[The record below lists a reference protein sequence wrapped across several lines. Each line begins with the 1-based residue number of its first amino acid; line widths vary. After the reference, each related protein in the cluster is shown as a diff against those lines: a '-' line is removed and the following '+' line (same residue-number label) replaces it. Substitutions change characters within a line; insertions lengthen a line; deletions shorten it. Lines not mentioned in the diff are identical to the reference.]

1 MKLSKVKRICKSAT
15 QLTLI
20 DIDQPENMVLQW
32 IGTTM
37 AMYPIHG
44 TRLSL
49 GAFRA
54 MWDLT
59 ELEMNAMQEIP
70 AMADVE
76 VLKHAPGLIDKDTL
90 PWRGVAYL
98 DGYLAVHDGEG
109 KIYYINE
116 DLLAPCRG
124 GVLRSEVVHASGEAW
139 ALVYTD
145 GELSGVLRPT
155 DDTVVKNLTR
165 TVEVMAGMT
174 PWMRGGEILPAGMR

>member
-1 MKLSKVKRICKSAT
+1 MKLSKVKRICKSAV

-20 DIDQPENMVLQW
+20 EIDKPENMVLQW

-37 AMYPIHG
+37 AMYPIRG

-59 ELEMNAMQEIP
+59 ELEMNAMQENP
-70 AMADVE
+70 AMADVD
-76 VLKHAPGLIDKDTL
+76 VLRRAPGMIDKDAL
-90 PWRGVAYL
+90 PWRGLARL

-109 KIYYINE
+109 RIYYIND
-116 DLLAPCRG
+116 DLLAPCRD
-124 GVLRSEVVHASGEAW
+124 GVLRIEMVHAGDEAW

-145 GELSGVLRPT
+145 GELSGVIRPT
-155 DDTVVKNLTR
+155 DDTVVKNLQR
-165 TVEVMAGMT
+165 MIDVLAGME
-174 PWMRGGEILPAGMR
+174 PWMRGGEILPVGMR